1 MARLKKPSIKIE
13 DVTQAELEDAID
25 AVLTELIAYRLRPR
39 CGPPEPMKSIH
50 FSKLL
55 DKPIRSRRACS
66 FLGVLRD
73 PIEGAFLYTVRGIG
87 EALFDLGGTR
97 SMKKSL
103 ENVAA
108 RDPANEGRRLSICD
122 SRWDGIGAKPDIWIA

>member
-1 MARLKKPSIKIE
+1 MARMKQRTVKLE
-13 DVTQAELEDAID
+13 DVTQRELEDALD

-39 CGPPEPMKSIH
+39 FEPPEPMKLIH
-50 FSKLL
+50 FSELL
-55 DKPIRSRRACS
+55 DQPIRSRRASS
-66 FLGVLRD
+66 FLSVLRD

-97 SMKKSL
+97 SMKRSL